1 MKFPFELYKQMGLRI
16 IYSVIKQAI
25 SNMTVRRKLISI
37 IMVACTTSLILVG
50 AVFIIWQWFSLRHSM
65 VRTLST
71 QAKVIADNCKA
82 SITFEEPQ
90 DANDVLKAL
99 RTESTIVF
107 GGIYTIDGD
116 IFASYYR
123 ADQDRNI
130 SSVKIQMAGYF
141 FDNDLLTVFEPVIVE
156 GRNVG
161 IVCLRSTLS
170 NLYMTLK
177 RDIAVVIGALSI
189 ISLLIFLVSAEL
201 QKIISVPILDL
212 AEVAKVIS
220 EKKEYSIRVNKSSK
234 DELGLLI
241 KAFNE
246 MLAQI
251 QQRDLALVNAN
262 EQLEKKVEERTADL
276 KDEVSVR
283 RKAENELAN
292 AVKKL
297 TISNRELREFTR
309 IAAHDLQTPLRSIGI
324 LSDWISEDYARRF
337 GDKGHINAK
346 LLVSRAKRMSRLL
359 NAIIQYSEISLVD
372 RKQECLDLNEI
383 LSDVIANIEIPKSIE
398 IIVENKLPVVM
409 GVPKFIQQVFSN
421 LILNAIRY
429 MGKPDGFVKIGCVDD
444 GEFWKFSVTDNGSGI
459 EEKYYT
465 KIFEIF
471 QMLSLRDETENIG
484 IGLSIVKKVVEL
496 YDGRV
501 WVESE
506 VGKGSTFFFTLP
518 RLMVGVKKDLRILA
532 DVAR

>member
-1 MKFPFELYKQMGLRI
+1 
-16 IYSVIKQAI
+16 
-25 SNMTVRRKLISI
+25 MTIRRKLISI

-82 SITFEEPQ
+82 SITFDEPQ
-90 DANDVLKAL
+90 DANDVLEAL
-99 RTESTIVF
+99 RTEPTIVF
-107 GGIYTIDGD
+107 GGVYTIEGN

-123 ADQDRNI
+123 IDQDRHV
-130 SSVKIQMAGYF
+130 SSVKIQTAGYF
-141 FDNDLLTVFEPVIVE
+141 FRNKLLTVFEPITVE
-156 GRNVG
+156 GRDVG

-170 NLYMTLK
+170 DLYQTLK
-177 RDIAVVIGALSI
+177 RSIAVVVGALLI

-212 AEVAKVIS
+212 AEVARVVS
-220 EKKEYSIRVNKSSK
+220 EKKEYSIRANKSSK

-262 EQLEKKVEERTADL
+262 EQLEKKVEERTADI
-276 KDEVSVR
+276 KEEVAVR
-283 RKAENELAN
+283 RKAESELAN

-372 RKQECLDLNEI
+372 RKQECLDLHDI
-383 LSDVIANIEIPKSIE
+383 LSDVITNMEIPDDIEIVIE
-398 IIVENKLPVVM
+398 DRLPVVM
-409 GVPKFIQQVFSN
+409 GVQKFIQQVFSN
-421 LILNAIRY
+421 LISNAVRY
-429 MGKPDGFVKIGCVDD
+429 MGKPDGFVKIKCVDD
-444 GEFWKFSVTDNGSGI
+444 DDFWKISVADNGSGI
-459 EEKYYT
+459 EEKYFS

-501 WVESE
+501 WVDSE

-518 RLMVGVKKDLRILA
+518 KLMVGVRNDLKVLA
-532 DVAR
+532 DATC

>member
-1 MKFPFELYKQMGLRI
+1 MNYWIVFSALKK
-16 IYSVIKQAI
+16 KI
-25 SNMTVRRKLISI
+25 SDMTIRRKLISI
-37 IMVACTTSLILVG
+37 IMLACTTSLILVG

-71 QAKVIADNCKA
+71 QAKVIADNCRA
-82 SITFEEPQ
+82 SVTFDEPQ
-90 DANDVLKAL
+90 DANDILKAL
-99 RTESTIVF
+99 RTEPTIVF
-107 GGIYTIDGD
+107 GGVYTIEGD
-116 IFASYYR
+116 IFARYYR
-123 ADQDRNI
+123 IDQNRNV

-141 FDNDLLTVFEPVIVE
+141 FRNKLLTVFEPVTVE
-156 GRNVG
+156 GKNVG

-170 NLYMTLK
+170 DLYLTLK
-177 RDIAVVIGALSI
+177 RDIAVVIGALLI

-220 EKKEYSIRVNKSSK
+220 DKKEYSIRVNKSSK

-241 KAFNE
+241 NAFNE

-276 KDEVSVR
+276 KEEVSVR
-283 RKAENELAN
+283 RRAENELAE

-324 LSDWISEDYARRF
+324 LSDWISEDYTRRF

-372 RKQECLDLNEI
+372 RRQECLDLNNI
-383 LSDVIANIEIPKSIE
+383 LSDVIANIDVPEGIE
-398 IIVENKLPVVM
+398 IIIENKLPVIM

-421 LILNAIRY
+421 LISNAIIY
-429 MGKPDGFVKIGCVDD
+429 MNKPEGVVKIGCVDD
-444 GEFWKFSVTDNGSGI
+444 GDFWKFSVADNGSGI
-459 EEKYYT
+459 EDKYFN

-501 WVESE
+501 WVTSE

-518 RLMVGVKKDLRILA
+518 KLMVGLESDLRVLA
-532 DVAR
+532 GIAS

>member
-1 MKFPFELYKQMGLRI
+1 MM
-16 IYSVIKQAI
+16 YSVVKQAV
-25 SNMTVRRKLISI
+25 SDMTIRRKLISI

-50 AVFIIWQWFSLRHSM
+50 AIFIVWQWFSLRHSM

-99 RTESTIVF
+99 RTEPTIVF
-107 GGIYTIDGD
+107 GGVYTIKGN

-123 ADQDRNI
+123 IDQDRNV
-130 SSVKIQMAGYF
+130 SSVKIQTTGYF
-141 FDNDLLTVFEPVIVE
+141 FKNKLLTVFEPITVE
-156 GRNVG
+156 GRDVG

-170 NLYMTLK
+170 DLYQTLK
-177 RDIAVVIGALSI
+177 RDIAVVVGALSV

-212 AEVAKVIS
+212 AEVARVIS
-220 EKKEYSIRVNKSSK
+220 EKKEYSIRVNKNSK

-262 EQLEKKVEERTADL
+262 EQLEKKVEERTADI
-276 KDEVSVR
+276 KEEVSVR

-337 GDKGHINAK
+337 GDKGHINSK

-372 RKQECLDLNEI
+372 RKQECIDLNDI
-383 LSDVIANIEIPKSIE
+383 FTDVISNIEIPESIE
-398 IIVENKLPVVM
+398 IMIENKLPVVM
-409 GVPKFIQQVFSN
+409 GVPKFVQQVFSN
-421 LILNAIRY
+421 LISNAVRY
-429 MGKPDGFVKIGCVDD
+429 MDNPEGYVKIGCVED
-444 GEFWKFSVTDNGSGI
+444 GDFWKFSVADNGSGI
-459 EEKYYT
+459 EEKYFS

-518 RLMVGVKKDLRILA
+518 KLMVGLRNDLKVLA
-532 DVAR
+532 GAAY